1 MRAVYLF
8 NKQRPALTYIDIQ
21 YWFAK
26 LSQNSPEWYHNA
38 IDDIFYSPP
47 LYIRFVKAGSLIG
60 YRWQND
66 PNPKYDDRFLERSRR
81 NPCEVNWLDP
91 VPDRESIS
99 YEEYVEELSSQVK
112 LYRGFYQPPT
122 EEEYTRLF
130 EERW

>member
-1 MRAVYLF
+1 
-8 NKQRPALTYIDIQ
+8 
-21 YWFAK
+21 
-26 LSQNSPEWYHNA
+26 
-38 IDDIFYSPP
+38 
-47 LYIRFVKAGSLIG
+47 
-60 YRWQND
+60 
-66 PNPKYDDRFLERSRR
+66 
-81 NPCEVNWLDP
+81 VNWLDP